1 MLKPLLLLQ
10 SFFFFLFNVVF
21 VGGRRIGGGFS
32 AEENPFTPKA
42 SLVRYWNKEIRS
54 QSLRSEFLISKASPL
69 NAVDSATFAK
79 LAAQN
84 SLPTRLPDFCSAAN
98 LFCFPD
104 LSPSLEKH
112 SDDVKFS
119 VYDQKNFTNYGN
131 AKPLP
136 TRLPDFCSAANLF
149 CFPDLSPSLEKHSD
163 DVKFSVYDQKNFTN
177 YGNAK
182 PGGADSFKTYSKD
195 GNVVTDSFRRYSRNS
210 EAHDDKFTVYA
221 DSSNVVEE
229 NFNSYGTFGTGGVGE
244 FTNYQNNVNNPTSR
258 FTAYSDGGLGRT
270 QTFKTY
276 TKDANAGNGQS
287 FTSYG
292 KNGNG
297 LPNEFSSYG
306 ESSNVIGSGFSNY
319 GEKTNVANDSFTSY
333 GTDGN
338 VPQNNFKNYG
348 DSGSNSDDTFANYRD
363 KANVGDDSF
372 SSYSKDSSNSKVNF
386 VNYGKS
392 FNPGSETFTGY
403 GKGAIG
409 NIIGFKIY
417 TPNSTFKEYASK
429 KGASFAK
436 YNVSSTSATTAGDG
450 KTVNKWI
457 EPGKFFRESTLKEG
471 TVIPMP
477 DIKDKMPKRSFLPRT
492 IISKL
497 PFTTSK
503 IGEINRIFHAGE
515 NSSMGHIIT
524 DAVTECERPASAG
537 ETKRCVG
544 SAEDMIDFATSVLG
558 RSVVVRTT
566 ENTAG
571 SKQKVMIGKVNGING
586 GKITK
591 AVSCHQS
598 LYPYLLYYC
607 HSVPKVRVYEADI
620 LELNSK
626 TKINHGIAICHIDT
640 SSWGPNHGAFLALG
654 SKPGRIEVCHWI
666 FENDMNWAIAD

>member
-10 SFFFFLFNVVF
+10 SFLFCLFNVVL
-21 VGGRRIGGGFS
+21 VGGRLIGGGFS

-54 QSLRSEFLISKASPL
+54 DKSLRSEFLISKASPL

-104 LSPSLEKH
+104 LTPSLNKH
-112 SDDVKFS
+112 DDDVKFS
-119 VYDQKNFTNYGN
+119 VYNQKNFTNYGN
-131 AKPLP
+131 A
-136 TRLPDFCSAANLF
+136 RA
-149 CFPDLSPSLEKHSD
+149 
-163 DVKFSVYDQKNFTN
+163 
-177 YGNAK
+177 
-182 PGGADSFKTYSKD
+182 GGADSFKTYSKD
-195 GNVVTDSFRRYSRNS
+195 GNVVTDSFRRYSRG
-210 EAHDDKFTVYA
+210 AAGHDDKFTVYS
-221 DSSNVVEE
+221 DNSNVVEE
-229 NFNSYGTFGTGGVGE
+229 NFNSYGTFGTGGAGE
-244 FTNYQNNVNNPTSR
+244 FTNYQNGVNNPTSR
-258 FTAYSDGGLGRT
+258 FTAYSDGGNGRS
-270 QTFKTY
+270 QSFNSY
-276 TKDANAGNGQS
+276 THEANAGNGQS

-297 LPNEFSSYG
+297 LPNSFSSYG
-306 ESSNVIGSGFSNY
+306 VSANVIGSGFSNY
-319 GEKTNVANDSFTSY
+319 GEKGNAANDSFTNY
-333 GTDGN
+333 GNDGN

-348 DSGSNSDDTFANYRD
+348 ASGNAAVDTFSNYRD

-372 SSYSKDSSNSKVNF
+372 SSYAKDSNSGKVNF
-386 VNYGKS
+386 VNYGQS
-392 FNPGSETFTGY
+392 FNPGSESFTGY
-403 GKGAIG
+403 GKGAEG
-409 NIIGFKIY
+409 HKIGFKTY
-417 TPNSTFKEYASK
+417 TPNSTFKDYAKNGVGFS
-429 KGASFAK
+429 K
-436 YNVSSTSATTAGDG
+436 YNVSSFSAATVGDG

-477 DIKDKMPKRSFLPRT
+477 DIRDKMPKRSFLPRS

-497 PFTTSK
+497 PFSTSK
-503 IGEINRIFHAGE
+503 IGEIKRIFHAGDNSTME
-515 NSSMGHIIT
+515 NIIS
-524 DAVTECERPASAG
+524 DAVKECERPASVG

-558 RSVVVRTT
+558 RSVVLRTT
-566 ENTAG
+566 ENVAG
-571 SKQKVMIGKVNGING
+571 SKQKVVIGKVNGING
-586 GKITK
+586 GKLTK

-607 HSVPKVRVYEADI
+607 HSVPKVRVYEADL

-626 TKINHGIAICHIDT
+626 TKINHGIAICHMDT
-640 SSWGPNHGAFLALG
+640 SSWGPTHGAFLALG

>member
-10 SFFFFLFNVVF
+10 SFLFCLFNVVF
-21 VGGRRIGGGFS
+21 VGGRLIGGGFS

-69 NAVDSATFAK
+69 SAVDSATFAK

-112 SDDVKFS
+112 NDDVKFS

-131 AKPLP
+131 A
-136 TRLPDFCSAANLF
+136 R
-149 CFPDLSPSLEKHSD
+149 
-163 DVKFSVYDQKNFTN
+163 
-177 YGNAK
+177 

-195 GNVVTDSFRRYSRNS
+195 GNVVTDSFRRYSRGS
-210 EAHDDKFTVYA
+210 AGHDDKFTVYG
-221 DSSNVVEE
+221 DNSNVVEE
-229 NFNSYGTFGTGGVGE
+229 NFNSYGTFGTGGAGE
-244 FTNYQNNVNNPTSR
+244 FTNYQNGVNNPTSR
-258 FTAYSDGGLGRT
+258 FTAYSDGGNGRT

-276 TKDANAGNGQS
+276 THEANAGNGQS

-306 ESSNVIGSGFSNY
+306 VSSNVVGSGFSNY
-319 GEKTNVANDSFTSY
+319 GEKGNAANDSFTSY

-348 DSGSNSDDTFANYRD
+348 AAGNSAEDTFANYRD

-372 SSYSKDSSNSKVNF
+372 STYSKDSSNSKVNF
-386 VNYGKS
+386 VNYGQS

-403 GKGAIG
+403 GKGATG
-409 NIIGFKIY
+409 NRIGFKIY

-429 KGASFAK
+429 KGVSFAK
-436 YNVSSTSATTAGDG
+436 YNVSSTSATVGDG

-477 DIKDKMPKRSFLPRT
+477 DIKDKMPKRSFLPRS

-497 PFTTSK
+497 PFSTSK

-515 NSSMGHIIT
+515 NSSMESIIT
-524 DAVTECERPASAG
+524 DAVTECERPASVG

-558 RSVVVRTT
+558 RSVVLRTT

-571 SKQKVMIGKVNGING
+571 SKQKVVIGKVNGING

-607 HSVPKVRVYEADI
+607 HSVPKVRVYEADL